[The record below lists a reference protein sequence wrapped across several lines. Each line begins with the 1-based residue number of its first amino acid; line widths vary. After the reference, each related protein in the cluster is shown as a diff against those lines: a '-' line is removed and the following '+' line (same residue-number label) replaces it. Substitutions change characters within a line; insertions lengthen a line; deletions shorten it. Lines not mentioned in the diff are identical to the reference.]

1 MFERAQIVRQLPRLR
16 NVGVRLA
23 GVLVFGALFS
33 ISALIVA
40 TGPSAEPEVV
50 SEKEWPVSYKI
61 VSPQALEPVL
71 QILGRVESEQTAM
84 MRAAISGAVSDVLF
98 REGDWVN
105 RGEVMVLLDDAE
117 INLALQAAESSL
129 HQAQANLNSVLTGY
143 ELAQALTIHHAAQAA
158 MATTK
163 RERFASLHEQRM
175 IADAQLDEV
184 LQEANERAMTLA
196 RHHAE
201 IKDFPHQIARAE
213 AAVSEALTRVQR
225 AQLDLS
231 YTQLTAP
238 FSGRILSIDVAVGD
252 RISSGAA
259 LLKLA
264 DYESLQIRV
273 PVPVQ
278 QAQRLRQSLDNKQVV
293 MARAANAAVEERFTL
308 LGLAGD
314 IKPGQGGIDAFFGVS
329 ANSVLALGS
338 VVELSLNLPA
348 EADVVSIP
356 MHALYDN
363 TRIYRIEH
371 NRLSALEVQRVGEYE
386 DHLGQYQLLV
396 RSPELRAGDQ
406 IMVSQLPTAVT
417 GMLVAPVES
426 GAPAATELAAQ
437 WSSIN

>member
-23 GVLVFGALFS
+23 GVLVFGVLFS
-33 ISALIVA
+33 LSALIVA
-40 TGPSAEPEVV
+40 TGPSAAPEVV
-50 SEKEWPVSYKI
+50 SEKEWPVSYQI
-61 VSPQALEPVL
+61 VSPQALEPVF
-71 QILGRVESEQTAM
+71 QVLGRVETEQTAM
-84 MRAAISGAVSDVLF
+84 MRAAIAGSVSDVMF

-117 INLALQAAESSL
+117 LTLMVRGAESSL
-129 HQAQANLNSVLTGY
+129 QQAQASRSSVLTGY
-143 ELAQALTIHHAAQAA
+143 ELAQTLTRHHQAQAA
-158 MATTK
+158 MATAK
-163 RERFASLHEQRM
+163 RERFHSLHEQRM

-184 LQEANERAMTLA
+184 LQEANERAMILA

-201 IKDFPHQIARAE
+201 INDFPHQIARAD
-213 AAVSEALTRVQR
+213 AAVSEAHTRLQR

-252 RISSGAA
+252 RIGSGAA

-264 DYESLQIRV
+264 DFERLQIRV

-293 MARAANAAVEERFTL
+293 MARATDAVVVERFTL

-314 IKPGQGGIDAFFGVS
+314 IKPGQGGMDAFFAV
-329 ANSVLALGS
+329 AADSVLALGS
-338 VVELSLNLPA
+338 VVQLSLNLPV
-348 EADVVSIP
+348 ELDVVSIP

-363 TRIYRIEH
+363 SRIYRIEQ
-371 NRLSALEVQRVGEYE
+371 NRLSALEVERVGEYE

-417 GMLVAPVES
+417 GLLVSPVES
-426 GAPAATELAAQ
+426 GAPGAAELAGQ
-437 WSSIN
+437 WSSVN